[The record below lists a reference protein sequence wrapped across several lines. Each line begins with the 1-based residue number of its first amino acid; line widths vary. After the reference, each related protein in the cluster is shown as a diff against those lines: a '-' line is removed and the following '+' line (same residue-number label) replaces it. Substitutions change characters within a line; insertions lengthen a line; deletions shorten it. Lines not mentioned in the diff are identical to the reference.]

1 MSTKGRKRGNQSAR
15 PIRNILDRER
25 VAEIVKKLSAQN
37 DRDSAAEKRLAA
49 LLREMEKYD
58 GTEDDLGD
66 DFLDE
71 NDYSGPLRRW
81 SDQD

>member
-1 MSTKGRKRGNQSAR
+1 MTERSRKKANASAR
-15 PIRNILDRER
+15 PIRNILERER
-25 VAEIVKKLSAQN
+25 VAEIVKELSDQT

-58 GTEDDLGD
+58 NVEDDPGD

-71 NDYSGPLRRW
+71 SDYSGPRRRW

>member
-1 MSTKGRKRGNQSAR
+1 MSAKGRRRGSRSAR
-15 PIRNILDRER
+15 PIRNILERER
-25 VAEIVKKLSAQN
+25 VAEIVKKLSDQN
-37 DRDSAAEKRLAA
+37 ERDSAAEKRLAA

-58 GTEDDLGD
+58 GAEDEPGD

-71 NDYSGPLRRW
+71 NDYSGPRRRW

>member
-1 MSTKGRKRGNQSAR
+1 MSEKSRKRGNHTAR

-25 VAEIVKKLSAQN
+25 VAQIVKKLSDQN

-58 GTEDDLGD
+58 SAEDDAGD